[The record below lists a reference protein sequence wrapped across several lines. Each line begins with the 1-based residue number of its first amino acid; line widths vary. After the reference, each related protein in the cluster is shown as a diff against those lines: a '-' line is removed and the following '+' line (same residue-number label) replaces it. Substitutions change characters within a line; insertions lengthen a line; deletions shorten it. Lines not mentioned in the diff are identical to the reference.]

1 MTALVLLVGREAQVE
16 STTSA
21 LVRRLILEREFDFVD
36 WTLDAAQVKTA
47 QSWLNDQAYLSADE
61 SKQFILDYLGLLEQI
76 QRLEA
81 RINQIYTDPNETDP
95 EAGGLPLRTE
105 LEELRV
111 RQSQRQPL
119 AEEIFQN
126 QVTTSL
132 AGLGLTLG
140 GQPIPP
146 VSFHTTPLPMALIV
160 SPRDMIRQEANLE
173 INPGLTADGQSA
185 LEDEIDRALAVSSLV
200 APLGGIGTY
209 PTMILETTSL
219 PWLAEVTAHE
229 WVHNF
234 LSLRPLGISYLST
247 PELRTMNET
256 AASLAGKEIGEALI
270 ARFYPE
276 LIPAP
281 PSPAQLE
288 GPEDS
293 PPAPPAFDF
302 RAEMRATRVRT
313 DELLALGKIDE
324 AELYMELRRRV
335 FVEQG
340 YSIRKLNQAYFA
352 FYGAYAD
359 EPGAPGADPV
369 GPAVV
374 ELRQRSPSLAAF
386 LKRISWYTN
395 FEQLHR
401 ALEE

>member
-81 RINQIYTDPNETDP
+81 RINQIYTDPNETYP

-119 AEEIFQN
+119 TEEIFQN

-160 SPRDMIRQEANLE
+160 SPRDVIRQEANLE

-200 APLGGIGTY
+200 VPLGGIGTY

-276 LIPAP
+276 LVSAP
-281 PSPAQLE
+281 PSPAPLE
-288 GPEDS
+288 APGDS
-293 PPAPPAFDF
+293 PTAPPAFDF

-386 LKRISWYTN
+386 LKRISWYTS
-395 FEQLHR
+395 FEQLQR
-401 ALEE
+401 ALGE